1 MATKRPAK
9 TKATYRW
16 EITLIRQRGQF
27 LGFVDTPEERA
38 AIEEAI
44 KVFEATNPE
53 QQKRLIA
60 RRER

>member
-1 MATKRPAK
+1 MATKRSAK
-9 TKATYRW
+9 TKTTPKW